1 VSRFAFLAGALLS
14 APLVFGQAGSP
25 PKGFHGPV
33 PAPPASAFTGAKACR
48 ECHATTHSSWTN
60 GRHSRMLQEAKPAS
74 VIPPFRGALTLRGQE
89 YRLLEEGETYFI
101 IESYLQRNPVR
112 RRVDYT
118 LGSRRVQHYLSRLDD
133 GRIVVL
139 PPSYDVEKKE
149 WFHNLDIVD
158 LEESDAVKVQVWNSN
173 CFGCHVSGEE
183 KGFDPD
189 RKTYRTTWTDFGTS
203 CERCHGPGQVHS
215 AKYATK
221 KAAADDRNTAIVHP
235 RHVDAETS
243 TTLCAQCHALRDI
256 TQPGFVGGDNYY
268 DFFTPLLEYAQKR
281 NHDPAYWP
289 NGRPRRFS
297 NEALAFWQSQCYFKG
312 GATCFQCH
320 TDVHEPDIEKNSNFA
335 TKQEALCSGCHQKI
349 ASEGAQHSRHSAAPG
364 QNSPG
369 CVSCHMPDTVISLR
383 HRMPDHTISVPA
395 PENTRKF
402 GIPNACNECHKDKSA
417 EWSEKHL
424 ASWFQGG
431 RRAKT
436 VEDAVAFT
444 LAVKRDPQA
453 VERLTRIAGDPAR
466 PPLIRANALGHLR
479 SFGEPAATRALI
491 DGAREA
497 HPLLR
502 AAAVLSLADRGR
514 TPEVRQAMET
524 ALKDARRTVRMAAAV
539 GLLNAGLAAP
549 RPEGS
554 TDALQRA
561 MGEHANRA
569 RFLNEDPEA
578 QLELGKMYFLA
589 GQWKS
594 AEASVRDALKLNAKI
609 AGGQYFLGLA
619 TLGQGR
625 VADARVLLKNVDRKD
640 PHRKDAEAVLAKL
653 PSS

>member
-1 VSRFAFLAGALLS
+1 MTRAAFLAGAL
-14 APLVFGQAGSP
+14 AATPLVFAQVGSP
-25 PKGFHGPV
+25 GSSTQGPV
-33 PAPPASAFTGAKACR
+33 PAERESAFVGSKTCR

-74 VIPPFRGALTLRGQE
+74 VIPPFRGAVTLHGKE
-89 YRLLEEGETYFI
+89 YRLSQEGETYFI
-101 IESYLQRNPVR
+101 VERYLQATPVK

-183 KGFDPD
+183 KGFDPE
-189 RKTYRTTWTDFGTS
+189 RKTYKTTWTDFGTS

-221 KAAADDRNTAIVHP
+221 KASVDDRDTAIVHP

-256 TQPGFVGGDNYY
+256 TQPGFAGGDNYY

-312 GATCFQCH
+312 GATCFNCH
-320 TDVHEPDIEKNSNFA
+320 TDVHEPDIEKNSSFA
-335 TKQEALCSGCHQKI
+335 TKREALCSGCHQKI
-349 ASEGAQHSRHSAAPG
+349 ANEGAQHSRHPETPG
-364 QNSPG
+364 RKTPT

-395 PENTRKF
+395 PESTRQF

-417 EWSEKHL
+417 EWSEKQL
-424 ASWFQGG
+424 ASWFPGG
-431 RRAKT
+431 RRAQT

-444 LAVKRDPQA
+444 LAVRRDQKA
-453 VERLTRIAGDPAR
+453 VEPLTRIAGDASR

-479 SFGEPAATRALI
+479 TFAEPAATLALL
-491 DGAREA
+491 DAAKES

-502 AAAVLSLADRGR
+502 TAAMLSLADRGR
-514 TPEVRQAMET
+514 SPEVRRAMEE
-524 ALKDARRTVRMAAAV
+524 ALGDARRTVRMAAAL
-539 GLLNAGLAAP
+539 GLLNAGLTAP
-549 RPEGS
+549 LPEGS
-554 TDALQRA
+554 TGALNRA
-561 MGEHANRA
+561 MNEHATRA

-589 GQWKS
+589 GRWKN
-594 AEASVRDALKLNAKI
+594 AESSVRDALKLDSKI

-625 VADARVLLKNVDRKD
+625 VKDARALLRNVDPKD
-640 PHRKDAEAVLAKL
+640 PHRKDAEAILAKL
-653 PSS
+653 PAS